1 MKHKTILAMKKK
13 KVKKAKIMKVKIKKS
28 APNFSAHVLSLD
40 NE

>member
-1 MKHKTILAMKKK
+1 MKKK
-13 KVKKAKIMKVKIKKS
+13 KVKKINIMKVKFKKS